1 MSGHASHALATPGS
15 VSAPMPSLTS
25 TGPGVGAPSHRPS
38 VPTPLGASVPL
49 PSTPASPASNL
60 PIPFQRIDTH
70 RIKQQLY
77 DALGEAGLPYWKAL
91 NGYLLGQVGR
101 DELVALVRGWLKGK
115 SLQLH
120 NQLLTSLLHNAS
132 TPQIAN
138 QSASSLHMNKRRRGG
153 IDAPDFDSDAT
164 YIEPMDRVAN
174 WAMGLGGRE
183 RERVRRAVDAE
194 PEEVVE
200 ADEFDAMGKK
210 RKWSAYQSGAAHPTL
225 AQSGRNIPSSHQ
237 LALRL
242 AQVAKTWNLEVA
254 PDATKEVGEFMGV
267 GLHQHL
273 GDVLHSLVHLTGRD
287 RPGEDTLRVP
297 PGVHEPSPEAPDI
310 PTPTLGTLQYLFTL
324 APSLHPQ
331 ASLTIA
337 EVEASKPREEREEEK
352 EFDARTPRPAANLLP
367 SATPQTQ
374 TVGLPGALPAALP
387 NVPSPVK
394 AASTLHAAAGQ
405 GKIETVSQTL
415 QDTGLL
421 KIDKAGRGEE
431 GEGGDRK
438 REKKHNLHWKYEDPA
453 LILKD
458 LFG

>member
-1 MSGHASHALATPGS
+1 MS
-15 VSAPMPSLTS
+15 
-25 TGPGVGAPSHRPS
+25 
-38 VPTPLGASVPL
+38 PL
-49 PSTPASPASNL
+49 PPWRASIQL
-60 PIPFQRIDTH
+60 QRREHPSSHNTV
-70 RIKQQLY
+70 L
-77 DALGEAGLPYWKAL
+77 
-91 NGYLLGQVGR
+91 
-101 DELVALVRGWLKGK
+101 
-115 SLQLH
+115 LH

-138 QSASSLHMNKRRRGG
+138 QASSSLHMNKRRRGG

-210 RKWSAYQSGAAHPTL
+210 RKWSAYQSGELSFSLYTADIAGAAHPTL

-242 AQVAKTWNLEVA
+242 AQVAKTWGLDVA
-254 PDATKEVGEFMGV
+254 PDAAKEVGEFMGV

-297 PGVHEPSPEAPDI
+297 PGLGQRSPEPQPV
-310 PTPTLGTLQYLFTL
+310 PTPTIASMQYLFTL

-331 ASLTIA
+331 ASPTLYKLETSLTIA
-337 EVEASKPREEREEEK
+337 EVAAAQPAKEETPK
-352 EFDARTPRPAANLLP
+352 DAPATVAPAAVLPNATPQKRTVALP
-367 SATPQTQ
+367 SAI
-374 TVGLPGALPAALP
+374 PGTMPP
-387 NVPSPVK
+387 PSVPSPVK
-394 AASTLHAAAGQ
+394 AATALHAAAGQ
-405 GKIETVSQTL
+405 GKIDSVSQTL

-431 GEGGDRK
+431 GEGGAK